1 MTQSVEAPALF
12 DLDGQGQLVVPADQI
27 EQPAV
32 SLEEEW
38 GVKLSPTDRAF
49 IELVPNSV
57 AVADRAGHLVRSLT
71 EISEANSRRGFVH
84 ASQTEE
90 HRPKIED
97 RYGPHTDGMAEG
109 AEYNALTGERRAR
122 YEFFAASGVGRLAL
136 TNRLPVPAD
145 EVETA
150 DLEDLVYMAMNRS
163 WREFQ
168 ALYGGTGREVNA
180 RRKAYRKL
188 LDKQIERTR
197 EGTDS

>member
-1 MTQSVEAPALF
+1 MTQSVETSALF
-12 DLDGQGQLVVPADQI
+12 DLDNDGQLVLPADHV
-27 EQPAV
+27 EQQPV
-32 SLEEEW
+32 GLEEEW

-84 ASQTEE
+84 AAQTEA

-145 EVETA
+145 EAETA
-150 DLEDLVYMAMNRS
+150 NPADLAYMAMNRS

-168 ALYGGTGREVNA
+168 ALYGGTGPAVNA
-180 RRKAYRKL
+180 RRNAYKKML
-188 LDKQIERTR
+188 AKQVEYTR
-197 EGTDS
+197 EGTDN